1 MKLRQI
7 ILNILSNAVKFTPKE
22 GHIDF
27 TVERVASFDNKS
39 TMQFVIKDTGI
50 GMSKEFLP
58 KLFDAFSQEDSS
70 TTSKYGS
77 SGLGMAITKNMV
89 DVMNG
94 KLEVESEKGAGTTF
108 TVTVTL
114 AK

>member
-1 MKLRQI
+1 MSRIESGRMILKNEEFSISHLLEQINTLVSGQCTEKGINYRCNINGHIDDYYIGDDMKLRQI

-50 GMSKEFLP
+50 GMSKEF
-58 KLFDAFSQEDSS
+58 FYNQ
-70 TTSKYGS
+70 
-77 SGLGMAITKNMV
+77 
-89 DVMNG
+89 
-94 KLEVESEKGAGTTF
+94 
-108 TVTVTL
+108 
-114 AK
+114 